1 MKKKLIA
8 GILSAGMVLSCAQ
21 ALPQGVNV
29 LSEIG
34 VMRAAAL
41 EENGF
46 TYTVSGS
53 SATITKYKYTWTDS
67 TFTIPSTIG
76 GYPVTTVGG
85 DGALVTSTKK
95 GGAVTKIVI
104 PEGVTKIIGKN
115 TFRYFENTES
125 ISFPSTLTEIGGE
138 NVFAD
143 YQKLTSITLPNGLI
157 KIGTYSFGN
166 CQNLTSITIP
176 SSVTTIG
183 ERAFENCS
191 SLKEV
196 TVPKTVTS
204 IGSRAFGFD
213 DEKVIEGF
221 VFKCYSNTEAS
232 EYAEKNLPDNY
243 ILLDST
249 HKHTWNNGVVTT
261 QPTCT
266 KKGIT
271 TYTCTG
277 CNKTKTEENVPALGH
292 DYSVVVEVV
301 APTETEWGYTVY
313 KCSRCTETRTTD
325 YVSKVTKGDL
335 ANAEVSGISSSYTY
349 TGKAISPA
357 PTVKI
362 DGTTLKMGTDY
373 TATYANN
380 TNAGTA
386 SITLQGIGNYTGT
399 KYLSF
404 QITGGAF
411 DSAAVTGIS
420 SSYEYTGSAIAPVPT
435 VKIGSTTLASGTDYT
450 VSYKN
455 NTNVGTA
462 TVTITGKGNYSGGKS
477 ITFKITAKSISGAT
491 VSGVSANYEYTGA
504 AIKPTPTVTLS
515 GKTLSLNSEYNV
527 AYSSNI
533 NAGTA
538 TVTVNGIGNYTGSKS
553 VTFKITAKS
562 IAGASVSGIADSY
575 NYTGAAIKP
584 TPTVTLGGKTLSLG
598 SEYNVAYSSNI
609 NAGTAT
615 VTVNGI
621 GNYTGSKSVTFKIT
635 AKSIAGASVSG
646 IADSYNYTGAAI
658 KPTPTVTLSGKTL
671 TSGTDYTVS
680 YSNNTNAGTA
690 TVAIVGKGNY
700 TGTVTKIFTI
710 KKAAVSGAATGDADR
725 NGSVDVSDVL
735 IIQQDIAGWTTS
747 IDKDNADVDGDGVI
761 TVQDGLLIQQ
771 KIAGWDVTFK

>member
-8 GILSAGMVLSCAQ
+8 GVLSAGMVLSCAQ
-21 ALPQGVNV
+21 ALPQGVD
-29 LSEIG
+29 LMSEIG

-41 EENGF
+41 TENGF

-53 SATITKYKYTWTDS
+53 SATITRYSGTD
-67 TFTIPSTIG
+67 TTLTIPSTIG
-76 GYPVTTVGG
+76 GYTVTAVGSGSCLVSTTNKGKTV
-85 DGALVTSTKK
+85 TR
-95 GGAVTKIVI
+95 IVI
-104 PEGVTKIIGKN
+104 SEGVTKIGAYA
-115 TFRYFENTES
+115 FSYFKNTES
-125 ISFPSTLTEIGGE
+125 VSLPSTLTEIG
-138 NVFAD
+138 NNAFSSLP
-143 YQKLTSITLPNGLI
+143 KLTSITLPNGLV

-183 ERAFENCS
+183 EGAFDNCS

-204 IGSRAFGFD
+204 IGSRAFGYD
-213 DEKVIEGF
+213 DEKVIEDF
-221 VFKCYSNTEAS
+221 VFKCYSNTAAS
-232 EYAEKNLPDNY
+232 EYAETYLPDNY
-243 ILLDST
+243 ILLDSD
-249 HKHTWNNGVVTT
+249 HKHTWNSGVVTT

-277 CNKTKTEENVPALGH
+277 CNTTKTEENVPALGH
-292 DYSVVVEVV
+292 DYTVVVEVV

-313 KCSRCTETRTTD
+313 KCSRCTETVKKD

-349 TGKAISPA
+349 TGKAITPA

-380 TNAGTA
+380 TNVGTA

-411 DSAAVTGIS
+411 DSASVTGIG

-477 ITFKITAKSISGAT
+477 ITFSITAKSISGAT
-491 VSGVSANYEYTGA
+491 VSGVSANYEYTGS
-504 AIKPTPTVTLS
+504 AIKPTPTVVLN
-515 GKTLSLNSEYNV
+515 GKTLTLNSEYNL

-584 TPTVTLGGKTLSLG
+584 TPTVTLGGKTL
-598 SEYNVAYSSNI
+598 
-609 NAGTAT
+609 
-615 VTVNGI
+615 
-621 GNYTGSKSVTFKIT
+621 
-635 AKSIAGASVSG
+635 
-646 IADSYNYTGAAI
+646 
-658 KPTPTVTLSGKTL
+658 

-700 TGTVTKIFTI
+700 TGTLTKNFTI
-710 KKAAVSGAATGDADR
+710 KTGAASGAATGDADR

-735 IIQQDIAGWTTS
+735 IIQQDIAGWITN

>member
-8 GILSAGMVLSCAQ
+8 GVLAAGMVLSCAQ

-34 VMRAAAL
+34 VMNAAAL
-41 EENGF
+41 SENGF

-53 SATITKYKYTWTDS
+53 SATITKYSGTD
-67 TFTIPSTIG
+67 TTLTIPSTIG
-76 GYPVTTVGG
+76 GYPVTAVGSGSCLVSTTNKGKTV
-85 DGALVTSTKK
+85 TR
-95 GGAVTKIVI
+95 IVI
-104 PEGVTKIIGKN
+104 SEGVTKIGAYA
-115 TFRYFENTES
+115 FSYFKNTES
-125 ISFPSTLTEIGGE
+125 VSLPSTLTEIG
-138 NVFAD
+138 D
-143 YQKLTSITLPNGLI
+143 YAFSSLPKLTSITLPNGLV

-166 CQNLTSITIP
+166 CSQLASITIP

-183 ERAFENCS
+183 ESAFENCS

-204 IGSRAFGFD
+204 IGSRAFGYD
-213 DEKVIEGF
+213 DEKVIEDF
-221 VFKCYSNTEAS
+221 VFKCYSNTAAS
-232 EYAEKNLPDNY
+232 EYAETYLPDNY
-243 ILLDST
+243 ILLDSD
-249 HKHTWNNGVVTT
+249 HKHTWNSGVVTT

-313 KCSRCTETRTTD
+313 KCSRCTETIKKD

-349 TGKAISPA
+349 TGKAITPA

-411 DSAAVTGIS
+411 DSAAVTGIA

-477 ITFKITAKSISGAT
+477 ITFSITAKSISGAT

-504 AIKPTPTVTLS
+504 AIKPTPTVALN
-515 GKTLSLNSEYNV
+515 GKTLTLNSEYNV
-527 AYSSNI
+527 AYSSN
-533 NAGTA
+533 T
-538 TVTVNGIGNYTGSKS
+538 
-553 VTFKITAKS
+553 
-562 IAGASVSGIADSY
+562 
-575 NYTGAAIKP
+575 
-584 TPTVTLGGKTLSLG
+584 
-598 SEYNVAYSSNI
+598 NV
-609 NAGTAT
+609 GTAT

-700 TGTVTKIFTI
+700 TGTLTRNFTI
-710 KKAAVSGAATGDADR
+710 KTAAVSGAATGDADR

-735 IIQQDIAGWTTS
+735 IIQQDIAGWITN
-747 IDKDNADVDGDGVI
+747 IDKDNADVDGDGAI

-771 KIAGWDVTFK
+771 KIAGWDVKFK

>member
-8 GILSAGMVLSCAQ
+8 GVLAAGMVLSCAQ

-34 VMRAAAL
+34 VMNAAAL
-41 EENGF
+41 SENGF

-53 SATITKYKYTWTDS
+53 SATITKYSGTD
-67 TFTIPSTIG
+67 TTLTIPSTIG
-76 GYPVTTVGG
+76 GYPVTAVGSGSCLVSTTNKGKTV
-85 DGALVTSTKK
+85 TR
-95 GGAVTKIVI
+95 IVI
-104 PEGVTKIIGKN
+104 SEGVTKIGAYA
-115 TFRYFENTES
+115 FSYFKNTES
-125 ISFPSTLTEIGGE
+125 VSLPSTLTEIG
-138 NVFAD
+138 D
-143 YQKLTSITLPNGLI
+143 YAFSSLPKLTSITLPNGLV

-166 CQNLTSITIP
+166 CSQLASITIP

-183 ERAFENCS
+183 ESAFENCS

-204 IGSRAFGFD
+204 IGSRAFGYD
-213 DEKVIEGF
+213 DEKVIEDF
-221 VFKCYSNTEAS
+221 VFKCYSNTAAS
-232 EYAEKNLPDNY
+232 EYAEKYLPDNY
-243 ILLDST
+243 ILLDSD
-249 HKHTWNNGVVTT
+249 HKHTWNSGVVTT

-292 DYSVVVEVV
+292 DFSVVVEVV
-301 APTETEWGYTVY
+301 APTETEWGYTLY
-313 KCSRCTETRTTD
+313 KCSRCTQTHKDNYTNVIQKGSVAD
-325 YVSKVTKGDL
+325 AVVTGY
-335 ANAEVSGISSSYTY
+335 ESSYTY
-349 TGKAISPA
+349 TGKAISPTL
-357 PTVKI
+357 TVKVN
-362 DGTTLKMGTDY
+362 GTTLVMGTDY
-373 TATYANN
+373 TVTYANN
-380 TNAGTA
+380 TNVGTA
-386 SITLQGIGNYTGT
+386 SITIQGMGNYLGT

-411 DSAAVTGIS
+411 DSASVTGIG

-477 ITFKITAKSISGAT
+477 ITFSITAKSISGAT

-504 AIKPTPTVTLS
+504 AIKPTPTVALN
-515 GKTLSLNSEYNV
+515 GKTLTLNSEYNV
-527 AYSSNI
+527 AYSSNT

-575 NYTGAAIKP
+575 NYTG
-584 TPTVTLGGKTLSLG
+584 S
-598 SEYNVAYSSNI
+598 
-609 NAGTAT
+609 
-615 VTVNGI
+615 
-621 GNYTGSKSVTFKIT
+621 
-635 AKSIAGASVSG
+635 
-646 IADSYNYTGAAI
+646 AI

-700 TGTVTKIFTI
+700 TGTVTKNFTI

-735 IIQQDIAGWTTS
+735 IIQQDIAGWITN

>member
-8 GILSAGMVLSCAQ
+8 GVLAAGMVLSCAQ

-34 VMRAAAL
+34 VMNANAAAL
-41 EENGF
+41 SENGF

-53 SATITKYKYTWTDS
+53 SATITKYSGTD
-67 TFTIPSTIG
+67 TTLTIPSTIG
-76 GYPVTTVGG
+76 GYPVTAVGSGSCLVSTTNKGKTV
-85 DGALVTSTKK
+85 TR
-95 GGAVTKIVI
+95 IVI
-104 PEGVTKIIGKN
+104 SEGVTKIGAYA
-115 TFRYFENTES
+115 FSYFKNTES
-125 ISFPSTLTEIGGE
+125 VSLPSTLTEIG
-138 NVFAD
+138 D
-143 YQKLTSITLPNGLI
+143 YAFSSLPKLTSITLPNGLV

-166 CQNLTSITIP
+166 CSQLASITIP

-183 ERAFENCS
+183 EGAFENCS

-204 IGSRAFGFD
+204 IGSRAFGYD
-213 DEKVIEGF
+213 DEKVIEDF
-221 VFKCYSNTEAS
+221 VFKCYSNTAAS
-232 EYAEKNLPDNY
+232 EYAEEFLPDNY
-243 ILLDST
+243 ILLDSD
-249 HKHTWNNGVVTT
+249 HKHTWNSGVVTT

-292 DYSVVVEVV
+292 DYTVVVEVV
-301 APTETEWGYTVY
+301 APTETEWGYTLY
-313 KCSRCTETRTTD
+313 KCSRCTETIKKD

-411 DSAAVTGIS
+411 DSASVTGIG

-477 ITFKITAKSISGAT
+477 ITFSITAKSISGAT
-491 VSGVSANYEYTGA
+491 VSGVSANYEYTGS

-515 GKTLSLNSEYNV
+515 GKTLTLNSEYNV
-527 AYSSNI
+527 AYSSNT

-562 IAGASVSGIADSY
+562 IAGATVSGIADSY
-575 NYTGAAIKP
+575 NYTG
-584 TPTVTLGGKTLSLG
+584 S
-598 SEYNVAYSSNI
+598 
-609 NAGTAT
+609 
-615 VTVNGI
+615 
-621 GNYTGSKSVTFKIT
+621 
-635 AKSIAGASVSG
+635 
-646 IADSYNYTGAAI
+646 AI

-680 YSNNTNAGTA
+680 YSNNTNTGTA

-700 TGTVTKIFTI
+700 TGTLTRNFTI
-710 KKAAVSGAATGDADR
+710 KTGAVSGAATGDADR

-735 IIQQDIAGWTTS
+735 IIQQDIAGWITN
-747 IDKDNADVDGDGVI
+747 IDKDNADVDGDGAI

>member
-34 VMRAAAL
+34 VMRAAAFSADVK
-41 EENGF
+41 ENGF
-46 TYTVSGS
+46 SAIFCDSSKSSVAIGRYSG
-53 SATITKYKYTWTDS
+53 TNS
-67 TFTIPSTIG
+67 TLTIPSTVA
-76 GYPVTTVGG
+76 GYPVTVVGC
-85 DGALVTSTKK
+85 DGALVLKSTTTTAKT
-95 GGAVTKIVI
+95 VTRVVV
-104 PEGVTKIIGKN
+104 PEGVTKIGASAFTNFPNI
-115 TFRYFENTES
+115 ES
-125 ISFPSTLTEIGGE
+125 ISLPSTLTEIGDSA
-138 NVFAD
+138 FSSL
-143 YQKLTSITLPNGLI
+143 QKLTSVTLPGGLI

-166 CQNLTSITIP
+166 CSQLASITIP

-196 TVPKTVTS
+196 TIPSSVTTIGDRAFDNCSSLKEVTVPKSVTS
-204 IGSRAFGFD
+204 IGDNAFGFKNSTPD
-213 DEKVIEGF
+213 QYGNTKSEIIEDF
-221 VFKCYSNTEAS
+221 VFKCYSNTAAS
-232 EYAEKNLPDNY
+232 EYAEKYLPDNY
-243 ILLDST
+243 ILLDSD
-249 HKHTWNNGVVTT
+249 HKHTWNSGVVTT

-313 KCSRCTETRTTD
+313 KCSRCTETIKKD

-411 DSAAVTGIS
+411 DSASVTGIG

-435 VKIGSTTLASGTDYT
+435 VKIGNTTLASGTDYT

-504 AIKPTPTVTLS
+504 AIKPTPTVALN
-515 GKTLSLNSEYNV
+515 GKTLTLNSEYNV
-527 AYSSNI
+527 AYSSNT

-562 IAGASVSGIADSY
+562 IAGATVSGIADSY
-575 NYTGAAIKP
+575 NYTG
-584 TPTVTLGGKTLSLG
+584 S
-598 SEYNVAYSSNI
+598 
-609 NAGTAT
+609 
-615 VTVNGI
+615 
-621 GNYTGSKSVTFKIT
+621 
-635 AKSIAGASVSG
+635 
-646 IADSYNYTGAAI
+646 AI

-700 TGTVTKIFTI
+700 TGTVTKNFTI

-747 IDKDNADVDGDGVI
+747 IDKDNADVDGDGAI

>member
-34 VMRAAAL
+34 VMNVNADEAD
-41 EENGF
+41 GF
-46 TYTVSGS
+46 RYSVGS
-53 SATITKYKYTWTDS
+53 SGATIERALIGAETL
-67 TFTIPSTIG
+67 TIPA
-76 GYPVTTVGG
+76 TVGG
-85 DGALVTSTKK
+85 NKVVAVGGTGALVLSKTNVIATVVKK
-95 GGAVTKIVI
+95 VIISEGIQKLSGPKFGNYQNLESVTL
-104 PEGVTKIIGKN
+104 
-115 TFRYFENTES
+115 
-125 ISFPSTLTEIGGE
+125 PSTLTEIGDS
-138 NVFAD
+138 VFTG
-143 YQKLTSITLPNGLI
+143 KTLITSITLPSGLI
-157 KIGTYSFGN
+157 TIGKEAFNN
-166 CQNLTSITIP
+166 CTGLTSITIP
-176 SSVTTIG
+176 STVTTIG
-183 ERAFENCS
+183 ESAFDECS
-191 SLKEV
+191 NLKEV
-196 TVPKTVTS
+196 TVPKSVTS
-204 IGSRAFGFD
+204 IGEKAFGYD
-213 DEKVIEGF
+213 NGKVIEDF
-221 VFKCYSNTEAS
+221 VFKCYSNTAAS
-232 EYAEKNLPDNY
+232 EYAEKYLPDNY

-249 HKHTWNNGVVTT
+249 HKHTWNSGVVTT

-277 CNKTKTEENVPALGH
+277 CNKTKTEENVPSLGH
-292 DYSVVVEVV
+292 DFSVVVEVV
-301 APTETEWGYTVY
+301 APTETAGGYTLY
-313 KCSRCTETRTTD
+313 KCSRCTQTHKGNYTNVIQKGSVAD
-325 YVSKVTKGDL
+325 AVVTGY
-335 ANAEVSGISSSYTY
+335 ESSYTY
-349 TGKAISPA
+349 TGKAISPTL
-357 PTVKI
+357 TVKVN
-362 DGTTLKMGTDY
+362 GTTLVMGTDY
-373 TATYANN
+373 TVTYANN
-380 TNAGTA
+380 TNVGTA
-386 SITLQGIGNYTGT
+386 SITIQGMGNYLGT

-411 DSAAVTGIS
+411 DSASVTGIG

-435 VKIGSTTLASGTDYT
+435 VKIGNTTLASGTDYT
-450 VSYKN
+450 VTYKN

-477 ITFKITAKSISGAT
+477 ITFSITAKSISGAT

-515 GKTLSLNSEYNV
+515 GKTLTLNSEYNV
-527 AYSSNI
+527 AYSSN
-533 NAGTA
+533 T
-538 TVTVNGIGNYTGSKS
+538 
-553 VTFKITAKS
+553 
-562 IAGASVSGIADSY
+562 
-575 NYTGAAIKP
+575 
-584 TPTVTLGGKTLSLG
+584 
-598 SEYNVAYSSNI
+598 

-700 TGTVTKIFTI
+700 TGTVTKNFTI

-771 KIAGWDVTFK
+771 KLAGWGVTFK

>member
-8 GILSAGMVLSCAQ
+8 GVLAAGMVLSCAQ

-53 SATITKYKYTWTDS
+53 SATITKYKYTWTD
-67 TFTIPSTIG
+67 TTLTIPSTIG
-76 GYPVTTVGG
+76 GYPVTAVGSG
-85 DGALVTSTKK
+85 SCLVSTTKK
-95 GGAVTKIVI
+95 GDAVTKIVI
-104 PEGVTKIIGKN
+104 PEGVTKIGAYA
-115 TFRYFENTES
+115 FSYFKNTES
-125 ISFPSTLTEIGGE
+125 VSLPSTLTEIGDHA
-138 NVFAD
+138 FD
-143 YQKLTSITLPNGLI
+143 SLPKLTSITLPNGLV

-166 CQNLTSITIP
+166 CSQLASITIP

-183 ERAFENCS
+183 DRAFDNCS

-196 TVPKTVTS
+196 TVPKSVTS
-204 IGSRAFGFD
+204 IGLNAFGFED
-213 DEKVIEGF
+213 STPDQYGNTKSEIIEDF
-221 VFKCYSNTEAS
+221 VFKCYSNTAAS
-232 EYAEKNLPDNY
+232 EYAETYLPDNY
-243 ILLDST
+243 ILLDSD
-249 HKHTWNNGVVTT
+249 HKHTWNSGVVTT

-277 CNKTKTEENVPALGH
+277 CNKTKTEENVAALGH

-411 DSAAVTGIS
+411 DSAAVTGIA

-477 ITFKITAKSISGAT
+477 ITFSITAKSISGAT
-491 VSGVSANYEYTGA
+491 VSGVSANYEYTGS
-504 AIKPTPTVTLS
+504 AIKPTPTVALN
-515 GKTLSLNSEYNV
+515 GKTLTLNSEYNV

-562 IAGASVSGIADSY
+562 IGGASVSGIADSY
-575 NYTGAAIKP
+575 NYTG
-584 TPTVTLGGKTLSLG
+584 T
-598 SEYNVAYSSNI
+598 
-609 NAGTAT
+609 
-615 VTVNGI
+615 
-621 GNYTGSKSVTFKIT
+621 
-635 AKSIAGASVSG
+635 
-646 IADSYNYTGAAI
+646 AI

-700 TGTVTKIFTI
+700 TGTLTKNFTI
-710 KKAAVSGAATGDADR
+710 KTGAVSGAATGDADR

-747 IDKDNADVDGDGVI
+747 IDKDNADVDGDGAI